1 MGQLV
6 LFYKEMCYNMWD
18 FDKGKAFDYESE

>member
-1 MGQLV
+1 
-6 LFYKEMCYNMWD
+6 LFYKEMCYTMWD